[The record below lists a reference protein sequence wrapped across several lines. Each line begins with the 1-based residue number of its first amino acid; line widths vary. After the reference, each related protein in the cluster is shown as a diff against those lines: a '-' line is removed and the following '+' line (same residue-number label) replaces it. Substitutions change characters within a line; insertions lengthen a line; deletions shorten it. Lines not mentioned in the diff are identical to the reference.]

1 LSSLKMS
8 KPFKLNSNWTV
19 FCTDSSLLFVVL
31 EILYCHG
38 LKEFLYFCFFLEF
51 LYFCYLFFSRI
62 TQSINRVSGF
72 TFIFKTNKMVVTI
85 FSEYMYCVFMNN
97 TQSMNFLT
105 SWQIRLMLKFSTL
118 HKCKLFNQGSLWWF
132 VIVK

>member
-1 LSSLKMS
+1 MSSVKMS
-8 KPFKLNSNWTV
+8 KPFKLNSNWT
-19 FCTDSSLLFVVL
+19 DSSLLFVVL
-31 EILYCHG
+31 QILYCHG

-62 TQSINRVSGF
+62 TQSINLVSGF

-118 HKCKLFNQGSLWWF
+118 HKLKLNNSAFIAALHF
-132 VIVK
+132 TK